1 MEFLELLLVE
11 WSASKQALRVARAGG
26 LPAVAEALPCA
37 QPLHSFVFFIGPKL
51 SAQLPDIFY
60 IFHVI
65 TSIVSNLAHIFCSN
79 EIICSSRIFFY
90 YNSKIRSNGT
100 NSNIYSDGTNCSIYS
115 DGTILF
121 QWYEQIQLNIF

>member
-37 QPLHSFVFFIGPKL
+37 RPLHSFVFFIGPKP

-65 TSIVSNLAHIFCSN
+65 TFIVSNLSHIFCSN
-79 EIICSSRIFFY
+79 EIVCSSAIFFY
-90 YNSKIRSNGT
+90 SNSKIQSNGK
-100 NSNIYSDGTNCSIYS
+100 NSNICS
-115 DGTILF
+115 DGTICSICF
-121 QWYEQIQLNIF
+121 NGMNSSD